1 MSKKVK
7 GPSDYQQWERILA
20 VWGQMATGG
29 GHTPLKE
36 SMSVLGVPVM
46 NKSNFQQ
53 TERDT
58 GEWWTKRMEQAV
70 IEAGQEERRLAQE
83 LLPRGASNYHDCG
96 WLVEQMLAQAFLQ
109 CQIRCGNN
117 NCPCNKKSIVRGC
130 EQQVLLGMLP
140 RDTSRQT

>member
-1 MSKKVK
+1 
-7 GPSDYQQWERILA
+7 
-20 VWGQMATGG
+20 
-29 GHTPLKE
+29 
-36 SMSVLGVPVM
+36 M
-46 NKSNFQQ
+46 NKSSFQQ
-53 TERDT
+53 TEGDT

-70 IEAGQEERRLAQE
+70 IEAGQEERKLAQE

-130 EQQVLLGMLP
+130 EKQVLLGMLP